1 MRIGFLL
8 PSSDYLHD
16 PFRGDPHT
24 HFHLLTVLDQDLG
37 DQVDLRLIDLRG
49 IERRFAIYHIPE
61 CDVYLQS
68 VYTLDWEEQV
78 ETVTRLRQEYPHALH
93 IAGGP
98 HATEFSEASLAVFD
112 ALVVGEGEGLM
123 VQALRDIQQGSLQRM
138 YQTDRAVDVNAYPVP
153 SRRFLARSAVARKKM
168 LTLKHKPGYD
178 DLWST
183 TVLFSRGCPYQCA
196 FCAMPSMRMGQGI
209 RYRRPDLV
217 AREIEYLKRD
227 YGIQGISLL
236 DEICVPPQRDHA
248 FAHFEAIGSTDIMWR
263 GQCRVDGIT
272 SELAQ
277 VLRQSGCVAM
287 GLGVESAWQPSLD
300 AVRKNIKVERA
311 KQTIRILKENDIE
324 VRLYMI
330 FGLPGEPPDIQ
341 ERTWSF
347 IQETDPDIVYLSLFT
362 VRPGTAVFKDPARF
376 GIRRIETDW
385 SNTRHM
391 HGRYEH
397 EVPRLT
403 FAYEDVTPWGPAL
416 SQEQIVKNYMEFQ
429 ARLGEHGLNRLSHED
444 PPPAA
449 PQLLVESGG
458 VQNDCGTDSY

>member
-1 MRIGFLL
+1 MRIGFLC

-24 HFHLLTVLDQDLG
+24 HFHLLTVLDRELG
-37 DQVDLRLIDLRG
+37 DQVELCLIDLRG
-49 IERRFAIYHIPE
+49 VERRFAVHHIPE

-78 ETVTRLRQEYPHALH
+78 ETVQSLRHNYPRALH

-98 HATEFSEASLAVFD
+98 HATEFPEAALRVFD
-112 ALVVGEGEGLM
+112 ALVLGEGEALM
-123 VQALRDIQQGSLQRM
+123 VQAVRDIQQGCLERI
-138 YQTDRAVDVNAYPVP
+138 YRTDEAVDVNAYPVP
-153 SRRFLARSAVARKKM
+153 SRRFLARSAVARKEM
-168 LTLKHKPGYD
+168 LTLKRKSGYE

-183 TVLFSRGCPYQCA
+183 TVLFSRGCPYRCA

-217 AREIEYLKRD
+217 TQEIDYLKRD

-236 DEICVPPQRDHA
+236 DEICIPPQRKHA
-248 FAHFEAIGSTDIMWR
+248 IEHFEAIGSTDIVWR
-263 GQCRVDGIT
+263 GQCRVDGIDT
-272 SELAQ
+272 ELARL
-277 VLRQSGCVAM
+277 LRQSGCVAM

-300 AVRKNIKVERA
+300 AINKNIKVEQARE
-311 KQTIRILKENDIE
+311 TIRVLKENDIE

-347 IQETDPDIVYLSLFT
+347 IQETDPDVVYLSLFT
-362 VRPGTAVFKDPARF
+362 IRPGTAVFKDPGRF

-403 FAYEDVTPWGPAL
+403 FAYEDMTPWGPSL
-416 SQEQIVKNYMEFQ
+416 SQDQIVKNYMEFQ
-429 ARLGEHGLNRLSHED
+429 ARLGEHGLNRLSPED
-444 PPPAA
+444 PRSAKKNA
-449 PQLLVESGG
+449 LVSS
-458 VQNDCGTDSY
+458 V